1 MENMFALTNDHLDGY
16 FKRRPATK
24 WAHLWI
30 DRCWLG
36 TGSLSSSLVQTFS
49 SSLSR
54 SSSFFSSRFLSCLG
68 PHAALPSLRGFSS
81 SRHKSLV
88 SLAEMKERHNGPSI
102 RHSAF
107 FLFAACVSV
116 WLAHD
121 VFDALAPS
129 AGLECALSTP
139 STRPFC
145 SQATKQ
151 SHRHW
156 LDEPFLPFTPFSHCP
171 LYRLEISKYF

>member
-1 MENMFALTNDHLDGY
+1 MGSPVNRQMLTWHR
-16 FKRRPATK
+16 F
-24 WAHLWI
+24 
-30 DRCWLG
+30 
-36 TGSLSSSLVQTFS
+36 
-49 SSLSR
+49 
-54 SSSFFSSRFLSCLG
+54 SFFFACSNFFLLSVSFLFLLKQ
-68 PHAALPSLRGFSS
+68 PLSFLPWATRGFAISPRLLFVSS
-81 SRHKSLV
+81 QIARE
-88 SLAEMKERHNGPSI
+88 AEMKERHNGPSI

-139 STRPFC
+139 STSPFC